1 MLSTPAG
8 KRGAFIEAWES
19 GEGWERYE
27 LKASECP
34 RISEAFLEE
43 ERKSLPARIF
53 RQEYDCSFEDVEDQV
68 FAYELV
74 EQAITEEISPLFELH
89 GEHREVGDQVEDVAP
104 LFGGASRG

>member
-1 MLSTPAG
+1 L
-8 KRGAFIEAWES
+8 RS
-19 GEGWERYE
+19 GPEGWDRYE
-27 LKASECP
+27 VKASECP

-53 RQEYDCSFEDVEDQV
+53 RQEYEGSFEDVEDQV

-74 EQAITEEISPLFELH
+74 EQAITEEISPLFESY
-89 GEHREVGDQVEDVAP
+89 GKRAVTEDQAQDVAP